1 MGYKIGAVD
10 AWGSL
15 IPAGTTDKWPKQFW
29 SIFERYGVAERFTK
43 GFTAEQILA
52 EMDEADV
59 EWLVL
64 SAFGY
69 GDFEICTN
77 EMVSELV
84 RAHPDRFVGAGTID
98 PRGKPMD
105 VTAQV
110 DYLVNDLGLRCIRL
124 EPYAYGN
131 DMTGAPPGEKM
142 YWPVYI
148 KACELGVPVAIQV
161 GHTGPLL
168 PSECGRPIYL
178 DEVALAF
185 PDLKILGCHLG
196 QPWHEEMMI
205 LAWKHPNLYV
215 ETSARYASHWPESF
229 TKFAGSYGQDK
240 VVWATDYPL
249 CGFKRAYDDVV
260 KLGFSDEANEK
271 ILRTNAMR
279 VFGIEA

>member
-1 MGYKIGAVD
+1 MSYTIGAVD
-10 AWGSL
+10 AWATL
-15 IPAGTTDKWPKQFW
+15 VPAGTQDKWPEQFW
-29 SIFERYGVAERFTK
+29 SIFKRYGVADRFTK
-43 GFTAEQILA
+43 GFDVDEVLA
-52 EMDEADV
+52 EMDAADV
-59 EWLVL
+59 EWLAL

-69 GDFEICTN
+69 GGFEICSN
-77 EMVSELV
+77 ELVAETV

-105 VTAQV
+105 VARQV
-110 DYLVNDLGLRCIRL
+110 EYLAGDLGMRCLRL

-131 DMTGAPPGEKM
+131 DMTGAPPNEKM

-148 KACELGVPVAIQV
+148 KASELGVAVAIQV

-196 QPWHEEMMI
+196 QPWEEEMMI

-215 ETSARYASHWPESF
+215 ETSARYASRWPESF
-229 TKFAGSYGQDK
+229 KKYAGSYGQDK
-240 VVWATDYPL
+240 VIWATDYPL
-249 CGFKRAYDDVV
+249 CDFKRSYDDVV
-260 KLGFSDEANEK
+260 ALGYSDEVNEK
-271 ILRTNAMR
+271 ILRTNALR
-279 VFGIEA
+279 VLGMDD